1 MNEEQKI
8 EAFLTHLEDLLQEKG
23 WTIPYFAKQMKVSK
37 VTVYRWLD
45 GNAIMSLKHYY
56 RALEVLGLEENLT
69 VKENNNGI

>member
-8 EAFLTHLEDLLQEKG
+8 EAFLTHLEDLLAEKG
-23 WTIPYFAKQMKVSK
+23 WSIPTFAKKMKVSK

-45 GNAIMSLKHYY
+45 GKAVMSLAHYY

-69 VKENNNGI
+69 VKENNDGI